1 MMEKIGDL
9 MSVNPN
15 PEYQT
20 MKNFFASIPVLILL
34 TFISCSDSGLL
45 SGGSTAGEIQ
55 YMEGIV
61 TVNGQAA
68 EIGLDVMDGD
78 TVVTGPN
85 SYVEIKFG
93 EYRILKADEN
103 SHLVLNAEEKT
114 FKLNSGALAVVQSK
128 ARWFSRKKPW
138 MVETPTMMAA
148 VRGTVYYT
156 KVESPNSV
164 YFCLCNGKIHL
175 EDSEGDSFVDMK
187 AAHHKAVR
195 FIRTDSGM
203 VYQEAPM
210 IYHTD
215 ELMESVA
222 DIVSVPIDWTMIPE

>member
-1 MMEKIGDL
+1 
-9 MSVNPN
+9 
-15 PEYQT
+15 
-20 MKNFFASIPVLILL
+20 MKVIFAGILSLLLL
-34 TFISCSDSGLL
+34 TFISCTNNSLL
-45 SGGSTAGEIQ
+45 PDRGSAGEIQ
-55 YMEGIV
+55 YLEGYV
-61 TVNGQAA
+61 TVNGLAA
-68 EIGLDVMDGD
+68 DIGLEVMDGD
-78 TVVTGPN
+78 AVVTGPD

-93 EYRILKADEN
+93 NYRILKAEEN
-103 SHLVLNAEEKT
+103 SHLVLNAEEKI

-138 MVETPTMMAA
+138 LVETPTMTAA

-175 EDSEGDSFVDMK
+175 EDSAGESFVEME

-195 FIRTDSGM
+195 FIRTDAGM

-210 IYHTD
+210 IYHND
-215 ELMESVA
+215 EVIEQVA
-222 DIVSVPIDWTMIPE
+222 DLVNVAIDWSVIP